1 MEGLAMFPAMLNLQG
16 LRALVVGGGP
26 VGQRK
31 AKLALAAG
39 ATVRIVDPTI
49 PPSEAFADHH
59 LDGIQIAFAC
69 ATAEV
74 NARVVEACRSR
85 GIWVC
90 DAIVPER
97 GTFVLPAVVRR
108 GDLQI
113 AISTGGASPALARK
127 LRLQLEETFDE
138 SYGEWVRVLGEVRE
152 VVLATVADIALRK
165 ELFDDFSRQEW
176 LERGRS
182 EGWESIRAAMTARIG
197 SASTSGAAGT
207 KPSSPS

>member
-1 MEGLAMFPAMLNLQG
+1 MFPAMLNLQG

-31 AKLALAAG
+31 AQLAQAAG
-39 ATVRIVDPTI
+39 ATVRIVDPAI
-49 PPSEAFADHH
+49 PPSEVFADHH

-74 NARVVEACRSR
+74 NARVIETCRAR

-108 GDLQI
+108 GELQI

-127 LRLQLEETFDE
+127 LRLQLEGTFDE
-138 SYGEWVRVLGEVRE
+138 PYGEWVRVLSEVRE
-152 VVLATVADIALRK
+152 VVLATVDDIALRK
-165 ELFDDFSRQEW
+165 ELFDEFSRPEW
-176 LERGRS
+176 LERGRK
-182 EGWESIRAAMTARIG
+182 EGWEAVHSAMLVRIK
-197 SASTSGAAGT
+197 SANTPGAAG
-207 KPSSPS
+207 SA